1 MKRCGKLYHL
11 NYQIVFCKML
21 FSAAGFLFKKGG
33 AGAKK
38 KISTFDFCLIKRLIS
53 AILFSI
59 AEPDSVG

>member
-38 KISTFDFCLIKRLIS
+38 KFRLSTS
-53 AILFSI
+53 A
-59 AEPDSVG
+59 